1 MLVPPGTSYVRGFVC
16 LLIDVFEC
24 HLYLFCYF
32 VTVWV
37 AAVALF
43 FHRWGKIRMLLPY
56 QPVFK
61 EEEPVIVAAC
71 SPSPTLQRMMSTS
84 SQAGM
89 DQMMSERGGGL
100 GGGSQCQQS
109 SPSSAVLVSANKFVS
124 LDPAAIRRNQF
135 KVRFLFFPLFSKIPK
150 KATSSSRSKIFFFHI
165 KLGDADADC
174 IKAKCCLLPSSHIA
188 DDVPMQLFPR

>member
-1 MLVPPGTSYVRGFVC
+1 M
-16 LLIDVFEC
+16 
-24 HLYLFCYF
+24 
-32 VTVWV
+32 
-37 AAVALF
+37 ALF

-89 DQMMSERGGGL
+89 DQMMSERGGGGL

-150 KATSSSRSKIFFFHI
+150 KATSSSRSKNFFFHI